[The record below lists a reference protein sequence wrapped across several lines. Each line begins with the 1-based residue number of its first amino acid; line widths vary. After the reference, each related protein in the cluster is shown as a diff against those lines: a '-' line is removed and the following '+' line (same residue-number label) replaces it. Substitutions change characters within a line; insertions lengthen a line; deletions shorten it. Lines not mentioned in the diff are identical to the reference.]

1 MRRRGIALKRKE
13 NDGKAMPS
21 HSPSSGASRNLCLKT
36 ALTAR
41 DEGCTCGLSK
51 RAQTKGERE
60 RDRDRDRDRDRERER
75 ERLPEQQEQDRAA
88 FLLVSEAWRAEL
100 PLGVEAGAWR
110 RHAVSR
116 SAMRMQ
122 AVPG

>member
-21 HSPSSGASRNLCLKT
+21 HSPSSGASRNLCRKT

-60 RDRDRDRDRDRERER
+60 REREIF
-75 ERLPEQQEQDRAA
+75 PEQQEQKRAA

-100 PLGVEAGAWR
+100 PLGVEARAWR